1 MYGRTLL
8 LRAVFTPELVT
19 LPTELEVA
27 LTRTVAP
34 ANATEDQLVE
44 PVVGAYERQVYPLD
58 GTHWAPTGF
67 GDLYNTVRIEWPQV
81 TASWGLITG
90 WALIDAVNGQCVNTG
105 ALMEPMSTVIGMIP
119 YVDPGALVLGT
130 AD

>member
-34 ANATEDQLVE
+34 ANASEDQLVE
-44 PVVGAYERQVYPLD
+44 PTLGGYARQVIALD
-58 GTHWAPTGF
+58 GSHWAPNGF
-67 GDLYNTVRIEWPQV
+67 GDLYNTVTVTFPQV
-81 TASWGLITG
+81 TVSWGLITG
-90 WALIDAVNGQCVNTG
+90 WALVDPVATQCVNTG

-119 YVDPGALVLGT
+119 YIDPGALVLGIG
-130 AD
+130 D